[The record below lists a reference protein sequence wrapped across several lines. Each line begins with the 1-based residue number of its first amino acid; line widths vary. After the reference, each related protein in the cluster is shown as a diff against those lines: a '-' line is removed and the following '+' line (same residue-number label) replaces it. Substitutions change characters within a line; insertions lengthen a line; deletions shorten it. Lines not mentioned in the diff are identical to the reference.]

1 MKEHEDILNMNIDTN
16 IDEPKAKASSSINK
30 TFSPLNSK
38 QYPSSYNQPSSDTN
52 KWLLLKSSYYHSYA
66 SQFTKRISPIT
77 LEGDT
82 LLQLQKWWDNI
93 QSAF

>member
-1 MKEHEDILNMNIDTN
+1 MKIDTK
-16 IDEPKAKASSSINK
+16 IDELKAEASSSINK
-30 TFSPLNSK
+30 KFYPMNSK
-38 QYPSSYNQPSSDTN
+38 KHPSSFNQPSYDTN

-66 SQFTKRISPIT
+66 LQFTKRISPIT

-82 LLQLQKWWDNI
+82 LLQLQKWWDDI